1 MKRII
6 TKINAESALIALSF
20 SYGNPYQSDPREMPG
35 ALQHT
40 SISVQISTFFCQEG
54 WGSRGGSGLGG
65 EYGEC
70 EWPVIHISLIL
81 DFPID
86 LLKLGDCVLQAQ
98 VGRMFAWNQR
108 WFQAKVFGHILLFNL
123 VSFFV
128 FSFVQPDDIIVLG
141 DADLFV
147 VTSPSWFEFV
157 PLKHLF
163 ASHQIGSA
171 SSPFLFIHY
180 WPDRRWRPQH
190 AARAFQSVD
199 RRVRTMFSILKDR
212 S

>member
-1 MKRII
+1 
-6 TKINAESALIALSF
+6 
-20 SYGNPYQSDPREMPG
+20 MPG

-171 SSPFLFIHY
+171 SSPFLFIINQIGDDVLNMLREPSKVWIGEY
-180 WPDRRWRPQH
+180 EPCFLFSKTDLN
-190 AARAFQSVD
+190 ASVLL
-199 RRVRTMFSILKDR
+199 MC
-212 S
+212 